1 LLLSFNLVEWL
12 WSFHVAGRNSQ
23 RVIQAQARID
33 PALLRVLADPMRSF
47 IVYSVTP
54 EAKTA
59 KTLAAEMGCPTTRLY
74 YHLAQ
79 LEKHGLVFVERTR
92 LVSGIIEKHY
102 RAVARDIRLDA
113 SAFGSGSKPDRRRTD
128 ALLGFVFDQT
138 RVEISRGIE
147 AGQLDFRRLAPEP
160 GALMAY
166 RNVLKLSPEQ
176 AQGLYARLHAFWMEY
191 DEIAKQPAPDGR
203 FYAFTVALYPNDV
216 APADKAAVTRS
227 RRKSR
232 SFLIPE

>member
-1 LLLSFNLVEWL
+1 MAE
-12 WSFHVAGRNSQ
+12 RNA
-23 RVIQAQARID
+23 RRTIQDTARID
-33 PALLRVLADPMRSF
+33 PALLRVLANPVRSF
-47 IVYSVTP
+47 IVYSLAP

-59 KTLAAEMGCPTTRLY
+59 KTLAAELGCPTTRLY
-74 YHLAQ
+74 YHLRQ

-92 LVSGIIEKHY
+92 LVSGIVEKHY
-102 RAVARDIRLDA
+102 RAVARDLRLDTA
-113 SAFGSGSKPDRRRTD
+113 AFGTGDKPDRRRTE

-147 AGQLDFRRLAPEP
+147 AGQLDVRRRAPDP

-176 AQGLYARLHAFWMEY
+176 AQRLYARLQAFWMEY
-191 DEIAKQPAPDGR
+191 DDIAKQPAADGR

-216 APADKAAVTRS
+216 AAVDKPAAA
-227 RRKSR
+227 
-232 SFLIPE
+232 